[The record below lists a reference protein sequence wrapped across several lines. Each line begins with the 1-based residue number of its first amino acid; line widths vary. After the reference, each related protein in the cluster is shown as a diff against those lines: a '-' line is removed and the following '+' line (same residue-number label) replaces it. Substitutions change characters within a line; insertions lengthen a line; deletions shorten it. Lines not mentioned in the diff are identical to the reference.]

1 MPVDERLR
9 AVIRGA
15 WARGAAT
22 YDLDIGHGALTPRLH
37 AYWLALL
44 RRLVGTE
51 PLDVVD
57 VGTGTGFLAVL
68 LAELGH
74 RVRGFDLSP
83 EMLAY
88 ARQRAERA
96 GVTVEFAEGE
106 ATALSLPENA
116 VDLVASRHVLWTMP
130 EPHLA
135 IAEWVRVTRPGGRVL
150 WFDWLAPRDGAGQR
164 VRERASTLVQRLQR
178 AETPHEDHGYPE
190 EAYAALPLRRV
201 TSIDTIR
208 GFLLGLGIA
217 DATLRPLPDLARLE
231 RAELPLYRRI
241 AETSGRYYAVFTVT
255 EALKQRLA
263 TLRAAAPA

>member
-1 MPVDERLR
+1 MTLDARLR
-9 AVIRGA
+9 TLIAGA

-44 RRLVGTE
+44 RRLAGAE
-51 PLDVVD
+51 PLDCID

-88 ARQRAERA
+88 ARRRAERA
-96 GVTVEFAEGE
+96 SVTVAFAEGE
-106 ATALSLPENA
+106 ATALPLPDNA
-116 VDLVASRHVLWTMP
+116 ADLVASRHVLWTMP
-130 EPHLA
+130 EPRLA

-150 WFDWLAPRDGAGQR
+150 WFDWLAPRDGTGQR
-164 VRERASTLVQRLQR
+164 FRERASALVRRLQR

-190 EAYAALPLRRV
+190 EAYAALPLRHV
-201 TSIDTIR
+201 TDIQLIR

-217 DATLRPLPDLARLE
+217 DATVRLLPELARLE
-231 RAELPLYRRI
+231 RAELPFYRRI
-241 AETSGRYYAVFTVT
+241 AETSSRYCVTFTVT
-255 EALKQRLA
+255 NPLKQQFA
-263 TLRAAAPA
+263 VLRASVPA